1 MKIVADLSI
10 RKLLFH
16 ILVDKVD
23 NLISIW
29 ITQLSHFIRKNYLIQ
44 AWWVADT
51 NFSFSISLLGDTLLP
66 FLFRMVLWQIIQTPF
81 FRWGLFLSRLNFRFI
96 DWLWGL
102 FILMIRKYRVTCR
115 NILNAD
121 LFLELN
127 WGRWDWNLIRF
138 QKLDFFVFNCNFLFQ
153 FFKFSF
159 KLISLLFQF
168 MFFLIA

>member
-1 MKIVADLSI
+1 MEIVADLSI

-23 NLISIW
+23 NLISIR
-29 ITQLSHFIRKNYLIQ
+29 ITQLSNFICKNYLIQ
-44 AWWVADT
+44 TWWVADT
-51 NFSFSISLLGDTLLP
+51 DFSFSISLLGDTLLP

-81 FRWGLFLSRLNFRFI
+81 FRWWLLLSRLNFRFI
-96 DWLWGL
+96 DWFWGL
-102 FILMIRKYRVTCR
+102 FILMIRKYWVACR
-115 NILNAD
+115 NIFNAD

-127 WGRWDWNLIRF
+127 WRRWDWNLIWF
-138 QKLDFFVFNCNFLFQ
+138 QKLDFFVFNCNFFFQ